1 MSRLEW
7 ILGILLAVL
16 LLVVAAISLMLWFRP
31 TVPTAVPELVT
42 EVEVELEIDPLEVAP
57 TSVYEGE
64 TAQFAYAAAQQT
76 AVADQ
81 PDAVLLSASAD
92 WPHGSGLTQLEDGR
106 TTWLFGFYSPS
117 TGKTAVYAVADG
129 DVSYIT
135 ESAYQ
140 PTITPLINAGS
151 WEIDSNQAMQHF
163 LDEGARAFIQREG
176 VTTTT
181 FTFSTDNPDDYIEWN
196 MIIFSANTGNAFQL
210 KVNATTGESVPV
222 VLTP

>member
-16 LLVVAAISLMLWFRP
+16 LLVVAGISLMLWFRP
-31 TVPTAVPELVT
+31 TTPVMTAPDLAVALEL
-42 EVEVELEIDPLEVAP
+42 DPLEVAP

-64 TAQFAYAAAQQT
+64 TARFAYAAAQQT
-76 AVADQ
+76 AVSDH

-92 WPHGSGLTQLEDGR
+92 WPHGSGLAQLEDGE
-106 TTWLFGFYSPS
+106 TTWIFGFYSP
-117 TGKTAVYAVADG
+117 TTEKTAVYAVADG
-129 DVSYIT
+129 EVSYIGENT
-135 ESAYQ
+135 YQ
-140 PTITPLINAGS
+140 PTISPLINVGS
-151 WEIDSNQAMQHF
+151 WEIDSNEAMQLF
-163 LDEGARAFIQREG
+163 LDAGARAFIQREG

-196 MIIFSANTGNAFQL
+196 MIIFSTKTSNAFQL
-210 KVNATTGESVPV
+210 NVNATTGEIIPA

>member
-16 LLVVAAISLMLWFRP
+16 LLVVAAVSLMLWFRP
-31 TVPTAVPELVT
+31 TAPTAVPELAAVKL
-42 EVEVELEIDPLEVAP
+42 ELDPLEVAP

-64 TAQFAYAAAQQT
+64 TARFAYAAAQQT
-76 AVADQ
+76 AVSDH

-92 WPHGSGLTQLEDGR
+92 WPHGSGLAQLEDGE
-106 TTWLFGFYSPS
+106 TTWVFSFYSPS

-129 DVSYIT
+129 TVSYIT
-135 ESAYQ
+135 ESPYQ
-140 PTITPLINAGS
+140 PTISPLISAGS
-151 WEIDSNQAMQHF
+151 WEIDSNQAMQRF

-196 MIIFSANTGNAFQL
+196 MIIFSAKTGNAFQL
-210 KVNATTGESVPV
+210 KVNATTGEIVPV
-222 VLTP
+222 ILTP